1 MCEYRMTI
9 STPLVCTKQLEAASL
24 RRLDELGVFGF
35 SKNSANS
42 ANSGNSGGG
51 AGEKPDAKAGNTAGK
66 KGVAGAG
73 KGQQQPRRRRPA
85 N

>member
-1 MCEYRMTI
+1 MCEYRMAI

-42 ANSGNSGGG
+42 GNSGGG

-73 KGQQQPRRRRPA
+73 KSQQQPRRRRAA